1 MQIPQAKQLIQKA
14 PIPSIQAMIW
24 ADLGCGSGIFT
35 QALAGLLPP
44 KSTIYAI
51 DQSQQNIPQP
61 AENGV
66 KIEFVQ
72 ANFEKDDWY
81 VNLARKKL
89 EGVMMA
95 NALHYVKDKE
105 GFLRRLLQHCSED
118 VLFIVVEYDHM
129 NANPWVPYPIDF
141 EHLKILFEQLGF
153 KQMKKLGERDS
164 IYGGNRMYA
173 CFLEGK
179 E

>member
-1 MQIPQAKQLIQKA
+1 MQLSQAKQLIQNA
-14 PIPSIQAMIW
+14 PIPPIHPMIW

-35 QALAGLLPP
+35 QALAALLPP

-51 DQSQQNIPQP
+51 DQSQQEIPQP
-61 AENGV
+61 IDKTV

-72 ANFEKDDWY
+72 ANFERDDWY
-81 VNLARKKL
+81 LEGEKL

-95 NALHYVKDKE
+95 NALHYVADKV
-105 GFLRRLLQHCSED
+105 GFLKRLLRHCSEE

-141 EHLKILFEQLGF
+141 EHLQRLFEQVGF
-153 KQMKKLGERDS
+153 GEVVKLGERRS
-164 IYGGNRMYA
+164 IYGGGKMYA
-173 CFLEGK
+173 CAAMGNFE
-179 E
+179 

>member
-1 MQIPQAKQLIQKA
+1 MQISQAKQLIQNA
-14 PIPSIQAMIW
+14 PIPPMQPMIW

-35 QALAGLLPP
+35 QALAALLPP
-44 KSTIYAI
+44 KSTIYAV
-51 DQSQQNIPQP
+51 DQSQQDIPQP
-61 AENGV
+61 VDKAV

-81 VNLARKKL
+81 LGGEKL

-95 NALHYVKDKE
+95 NALHYVADKVD
-105 GFLRRLLQHCSED
+105 FLKRLFRYCSKS

-141 EHLKILFEQLGF
+141 EHLKKLFQQVGF
-153 KQMKKLGERDS
+153 SGVEKLGERES
-164 IYGGNRMYA
+164 IYGGGKMYA
-173 CFLEGK
+173 CSAK
-179 E
+179 I